1 MKVIIMGIL
10 WIHKNY
16 DNDNCLT
23 VSLKIIKSIRK
34 EKGKKKKKK
43 REGYV
48 RGYETEKVTR
58 G

>member
-16 DNDNCLT
+16 DNDNCFN
-23 VSLKIIKSIRK
+23 SELKIIKSIRK
-34 EKGKKKKKK
+34 EKAYI
-43 REGYV
+43 RD
-48 RGYETEKVTR
+48 YETKNVAR

>member
-34 EKGKKKKKK
+34 EKGKKKKRK
-43 REGYV
+43 
-48 RGYETEKVTR
+48 EKAM
-58 G
+58 